1 MHDFILLSFVI
12 PFQKI
17 YAVSCT
23 HQHINPDW
31 VFGFPV
37 TEVVNALK
45 NLATI
50 APVCI
55 SRLAVSTIDEYH
67 LNFARILDFE
77 S

>member
-37 TEVVNALK
+37 TEVISALK

-50 APVCI
+50 AP
-55 SRLAVSTIDEYH
+55 VSTIDEYH